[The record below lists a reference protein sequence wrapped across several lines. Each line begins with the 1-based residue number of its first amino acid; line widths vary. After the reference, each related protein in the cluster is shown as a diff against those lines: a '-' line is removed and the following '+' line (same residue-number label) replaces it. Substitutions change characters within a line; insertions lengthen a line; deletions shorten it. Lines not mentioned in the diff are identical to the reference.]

1 MPHTYAACGGGWPVV
16 FVQKAALDPE
26 RPAVLTLICRHCWN
40 PIRGADHR
48 SRMPPARGTADAHRV
63 GDRPGEDQTA
73 YKSCP

>member
-40 PIRGADHR
+40 PIPGADQQI
-48 SRMPPARGTADAHRV
+48 ADAPSERHCGRASRW
-63 GDRPGEDQTA
+63 GSTG
-73 YKSCP
+73 